1 MAGRRF
7 TAAEGWKDGQPAPA
21 AAYRALDTDRRTPAG
36 PVLDEHPGGYA
47 RLIVAEGEP
56 VTADI
61 LAELRG
67 APAPDGDEQPD
78 TSTDETKG

>member
-7 TAAEGWKDGQPAPA
+7 TAADGWKDGEPAPA
-21 AAYRALDTDRRTPAG
+21 AAYRALGTDRETPDG

-47 RLIVAEGEP
+47 RLIVAEGQT

-61 LAELRG
+61 LTELRA
-67 APAPDGDEQPD
+67 APAPADSEQPTAASD
-78 TSTDETKG
+78 GEKG